1 MGAAVTPAEILA
13 QRRGESWLVATGA
26 DAFWSQ
32 LATFQAQFQTMQPG
46 EVLLAEPDPVRFLA
60 AFLAAVQQPGR
71 VWLAHPQWGTREW
84 SQVAA
89 QCQPDFVIGTVP
101 AAIQSTAEIQNS
113 NYPPG
118 RAKPSHIQTLEDASP
133 ISPTLPTQPP
143 SYPATTIHIPTGGS
157 SGDIR
162 FAVHTWNTLVASV
175 QGFCQHF
182 DCAPVNAYCV
192 LPLYHVSG
200 LMQALRCLLAGGQLG
215 VQPFRELLAAG
226 PLPPTLAKPTPH
238 RFLSLVP
245 TQLQRLLASDRDFVP
260 WLQQFHA
267 ILLGGAPPWPSLLQ
281 TARDLQLPLAPTYGM
296 TETAAQ
302 VATLLPQ
309 EFLAGRTGSGRAL
322 PHAQLQILDDADNV
336 LAANQVGSIAIA
348 ASSLALAVGDTA
360 IAAPWQTGDLGYL
373 DAAGFLQVVGRAQ
386 TLIITGGEKVLP
398 EEVEA
403 AILATGRVQDCA
415 VLGVPDADWGEQVVA
430 VVTSQQ
436 DPEPDL
442 RPALQ
447 SQLSPYKIPKRW
459 LVRSDLP
466 RNAQGKLNRAALR
479 QWVLAQLGSTAV
491 TTGSTPASGDGAD
504 G

>member
-1 MGAAVTPAEILA
+1 LGTALTPSAIL
-13 QRRGESWLVATGA
+13 QRRWGAPWLVAAGA
-26 DAFWSQ
+26 DAFWPQ
-32 LATFQAQFQTMQPG
+32 LAAFQTQLQTVKPRN
-46 EVLLAEPDPVRFLA
+46 VLLAEPDPVRFLA
-60 AFLAAVQQPGR
+60 AFLAAVQHPCR
-71 VWLAHPQWGTREW
+71 IWLASSQWGMREW

-89 QCQPDFVIGTVP
+89 QCQPDFVIGIVP
-101 AAIQSTAEIQNS
+101 EGIPSTARIHHLQDS
-113 NYPPG
+113 SP
-118 RAKPSHIQTLEDASP
+118 TSP
-133 ISPTLPTQPP
+133 IASTHPPTSIL
-143 SYPATTIHIPTGGS
+143 IPTGRS

-162 FAVHTWNTLVASV
+162 FAIHTWNTLAASV

-182 DCAPVNAYCV
+182 NCDRVNACCV

-200 LMQALRCLLAGGQLG
+200 LMQALRCLLSGGQLT
-215 VQPFRELLAAG
+215 VQPFRELLTAG
-226 PLPPTLAKPTPH
+226 PRMPLASPSPH
-238 RFLSLVP
+238 DFLSLVP
-245 TQLQRLLASDRDFVP
+245 TQLQRLLASDRDFIP

-281 TARDLQLPLAPTYGM
+281 TARDLHLPLAPTYGM

-466 RNAQGKLNRAALR
+466 RNDQGKLNRATLR
-479 QWVLAQLGSTAV
+479 QWVLTQLGSTAA

-504 G
+504 D